1 MDPIIYFLGFDIVL
15 EYDKKLLVNSRYSFL
30 KNNWCISVWEMAH
43 KSASFVMSHGCAHIR
58 LEHFL

>member
-30 KNNWCISVWEMAH
+30 KKNWCISVWEMQRGA
-43 KSASFVMSHGCAHIR
+43 
-58 LEHFL
+58 